1 MSIIK
6 RKAGSEDI
14 VKSVLEFDET
24 PTEGS
29 PNLVESG
36 AVAQAIGNSGKT
48 AVFECTYSQDAQ
60 GYVYPTYEELNAAR
74 VAGKLPVIVEISP
87 VGGRIYYVATQMSAY
102 QNNVKFYFVNSESG
116 AMLKLEGP
124 TSNPVW
130 STGSAYDDTLS
141 STRTNAVQ
149 NSTLFAVIGNVET
162 LLAAL

>member
-14 VKSVLEFDET
+14 VKSILEFDAV

-29 PNLVESG
+29 PNMVESG
-36 AVAQAIGNSGKT
+36 AVAQAIGEGGKI
-48 AVFECTYSQDAQ
+48 AVFECTYSQEVQ
-60 GYVYPTYEELNAAR
+60 GYVYPAYGELNTAR
-74 VAGKLPVIVEISP
+74 LAGKLPVIVEISP
-87 VGGRIYYVATQMSAY
+87 VGGRTYYVATQMSSY

-130 STGSAYDDTLS
+130 STGDSYDGQLDANS
-141 STRTNAVQ
+141 TNAVQ
-149 NSTLFAVIGNVET
+149 NKTLYAVIGNVET